1 MKSKPQCKLCT
12 YLIILIQYWFINC
25 KKCTTQH
32 RMLIGET
39 EKGGEE
45 LVGIFCT
52 FNFPLNLNLHWL
64 IHLVVWQKP
73 AQYCKGIILQ
83 LKKKRKK
90 CKKQKTALKEVLIKK
105 KKTKKKKNLRK
116 EMRNLTSA
124 SYYCTSL
131 GNLHNILK
139 QLKYPKYYKR

>member
-1 MKSKPQCKLCT
+1 MVARGSRGEDRWIDRWNTGACIRAVKLFILYDTVMVDIYYYMFLKKHNIFTMKSKPQCKLCT

-83 LKKKRKK
+83 LKKKEKNAKNKK
-90 CKKQKTALKEVLIKK
+90 
-105 KKTKKKKNLRK
+105 
-116 EMRNLTSA
+116 
-124 SYYCTSL
+124 
-131 GNLHNILK
+131 LH
-139 QLKYPKYYKR
+139 